1 MMRRPP
7 MRRGRGLVG
16 TIATTAVIAG
26 TATAVNT
33 RMTDRHDN
41 KQMAAQQEA
50 AADQAAFDSQQQLA
64 QMQQQMAAMQAQQAA
79 AAAPAPPAVGG
90 ADLMTQLQQLTQMK
104 EAGALTDAE
113 FQAAKAKLLG
123 T

>member
-16 TIATTAVIAG
+16 TIATTAVVAG

-33 RMTDRHDN
+33 RMTDRHYN
-41 KQMAAQQEA
+41 KQAAAQQEA
-50 AADQAAFDSQQQLA
+50 AADQAAFDSQQQIA

-79 AAAPAPPAVGG
+79 AGAGVAPAPAGG
-90 ADLMTQLQQLTQMK
+90 PDLMAQLQQLTQLK
-104 EAGALTDAE
+104 DAGALTDAE

-123 T
+123 

>member
-1 MMRRPP
+1 